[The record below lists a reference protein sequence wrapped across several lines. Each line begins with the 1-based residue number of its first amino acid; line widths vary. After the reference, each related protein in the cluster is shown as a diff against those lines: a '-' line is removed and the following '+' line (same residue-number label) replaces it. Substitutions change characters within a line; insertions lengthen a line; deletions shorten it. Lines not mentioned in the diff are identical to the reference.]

1 MQKINIEEQ
10 LDLLVKLQGF
20 DAQIYRMRK
29 EGTEKPELIK
39 SLENQKIQVETAI
52 KDIEEKIRAVQL
64 KRKQREMDL
73 QSKEESVKKLQAQL
87 YQLKTNKEYQT
98 MRHEIDGVK
107 ADNSLLED
115 EILSLM
121 DEIDRLNREFA
132 EKKEKF
138 SEENRRID
146 TEKKKVEDDI
156 KVTDEKISGLESE
169 RKKLAA
175 GIDKEV
181 LSHYERILVNRAG
194 LALVAVKNY
203 ACQGCFINLPPQVIN
218 EIRMKDKLI
227 VCESC
232 ARILYI
238 EDESNI

>member
-1 MQKINIEEQ
+1 MQKINVEEQ
-10 LDLLVKLQGF
+10 LDLLVKLQAF
-20 DAQIYRMRK
+20 DAQIYRIRK
-29 EGTEKPELIK
+29 ERAEKPELIK
-39 SLENQKIQVETAI
+39 TLENQKIQAEAAI
-52 KDIEEKIRAVQL
+52 KDIEEKVKTVQL

-73 QSKEESVKKLQAQL
+73 QSKEESVKKLHAQL

-98 MRHEIDGVK
+98 MQHEIDGVK
-107 ADNSLLED
+107 AGNSLLED

-121 DEIDRLNREFA
+121 DEIDGLNRELA

-138 SEENRRID
+138 SEENRHID
-146 TEKKKVEDDI
+146 AEKKKVEDNI
-156 KVTDEKISGLESE
+156 KVMDENISGLESE
-169 RKKLAA
+169 RRKLASSV
-175 GIDKEV
+175 DKAV
-181 LSHYERILVNRAG
+181 LAHYEKILVNRDG
-194 LALVAVKNY
+194 LALVAVKDY

-238 EDESNI
+238 EDESDI